1 MGALKKST
9 ISKKGQT
16 TIPLEIRESLN
27 LKEGDTVT
35 FQVNGKNEVIL
46 KKVRSIEEDLA
57 YLKSI
62 EKTLAPE
69 WMSDDD
75 NDL

>member
-1 MGALKKST
+1 MGALKTST

-16 TIPLEIRESLN
+16 TIPLEVRESLN
-27 LKEGDTVT
+27 LKEGDTVV
-35 FQVNGKNEVIL
+35 FIIGNDNEITL
-46 KKVRSIEEDLA
+46 KKAPSLEEDLA
-57 YLKSI
+57 YLKLI

-75 NDL
+75 DDL

>member
-1 MGALKKST
+1 MGALKTST

-16 TIPLEIRESLN
+16 TIPLEVRKSLN
-27 LKEGDTVT
+27 LKEGDTVV
-35 FQVNGKNEVIL
+35 FLIGNDNEITL
-46 KKVRSIEEDLA
+46 KKAPYLGEDLT
-57 YLKSI
+57 YLKLI

-69 WMSDDD
+69 WNSDDD